1 MHIHGMQ
8 MNFNSVNPYAAAA
21 EKALAARRSSRTRKR
36 LLKKAAEIGAPQSLE
51 AASMVA
57 RWMQGPRLR
66 QSAE

>member
-8 MNFNSVNPYAAAA
+8 MNLNSVNPYAAAA

-36 LLKKAAEIGAPQSLE
+36 LLKKAAQIGTQQGFE
-51 AASMVA
+51 ETSMVA
-57 RWMQGPRLR
+57 RWMQGPRLS